1 MPEDEQPQKRINQW
15 FIRGFGVVV
24 ASIFLTV
31 MTFTLLDLQQGL
43 FFTDGPVSEGL
54 DSILLLK
61 QIGQYLWTFRV
72 LDLLLV
78 VIILVLIIISTY
90 YLMNFK
96 AQVLRKNQERG
107 RYR

>member
-1 MPEDEQPQKRINQW
+1 MSNNERPKKRIDQW
-15 FIRGFGVVV
+15 FIRGIGVVT

-43 FFTDGPVSEGL
+43 FFTEGTQSVGL
-54 DSILLLK
+54 DYILLIQ

-72 LDLLLV
+72 LDLVLIL
-78 VIILVLIIISTY
+78 IILVLIIISTT

-96 AQVLRKNQERG
+96 AQVIRRNQDRG

>member
-15 FIRGFGVVV
+15 FIRGIGVVV

-54 DSILLLK
+54 DSIPLLK

>member
-1 MPEDEQPQKRINQW
+1 MSNDEHPKKRIDQW
-15 FIRGFGVVV
+15 FIRGIGVVV

-43 FFTDGPVSEGL
+43 FFTEGTQPAGL
-54 DSILLLK
+54 DFILLIK

-72 LDLLLV
+72 LDLLLIL
-78 VIILVLIIISTY
+78 IILVLIIISTS

-96 AQVLRKNQERG
+96 TKVIRRNQDRG
-107 RYR
+107 RFR

>member
-1 MPEDEQPQKRINQW
+1 MSNDERPQKRIDQW
-15 FIRGFGVVV
+15 FIRGIGIAI

-31 MTFTLLDLQQGL
+31 MTFSLLDLQQGL
-43 FFTDGPVSEGL
+43 FFTEGTQSAGL
-54 DSILLLK
+54 DYILLVK

-72 LDLLLV
+72 LDLMLIL
-78 VIILVLIIISTY
+78 IILVLIIISTS

-96 AQVLRKNQERG
+96 AQVIKRDQDRG

>member
-1 MPEDEQPQKRINQW
+1 MSNDEHPKKRIDQW
-15 FIRGFGVVV
+15 FIRGIGVVV

-43 FFTDGPVSEGL
+43 FFTEGTQPAGL
-54 DSILLLK
+54 DFILLIK
-61 QIGQYLWTFRV
+61 EIGQYLWTFRV
-72 LDLLLV
+72 LDLLL
-78 VIILVLIIISTY
+78 ILITLVLIIISTS

-96 AQVLRKNQERG
+96 TQVIRRNQDRG

>member
-1 MPEDEQPQKRINQW
+1 MSNDEHPKKRIDQW
-15 FIRGFGVVV
+15 FIRGIGVVV

-43 FFTDGPVSEGL
+43 FFTEGTQPAGL
-54 DSILLLK
+54 EFILIIK

-72 LDLLLV
+72 LDLLLIL
-78 VIILVLIIISTY
+78 IILVLIIISTS

-96 AQVLRKNQERG
+96 TQVIRRNQDRG